1 MEKERLKEKLAN
13 YRNVQTH
20 LWTAMLVT
28 ISGSLALLQSFNN
41 LLNKFLVV
49 IGIAIFFFLLNGYL
63 NKNEII
69 EKLIKKLED

>member
-1 MEKERLKEKLAN
+1 MSKERLKEKLTN
-13 YRNVQTH
+13 LRNIQTH

-28 ISGSLALLQSFNN
+28 ISGSFALLQSFNS

-49 IGIAIFFFLLNGYL
+49 IGIVFFFFLLNAYL
-63 NKNEII
+63 YKNEII